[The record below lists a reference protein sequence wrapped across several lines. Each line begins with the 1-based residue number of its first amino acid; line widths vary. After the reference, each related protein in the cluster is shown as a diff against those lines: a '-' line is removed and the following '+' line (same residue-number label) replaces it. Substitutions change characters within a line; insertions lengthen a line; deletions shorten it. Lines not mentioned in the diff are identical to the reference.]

1 MTIEGSG
8 HQLDPLPDDLVGRAV
23 KDKKFRTE
31 ILKVKESRGDIK
43 GHLKKKGFVVSDE
56 AVAVIEGMDIASV
69 DRALAEID
77 AAGPD
82 RTEIAAA

>member
-8 HQLDPLPDDLVGRAV
+8 HQLDPLPDELVGRAV

-31 ILKVKESRGDIK
+31 ILKVKDRKGDIK
-43 GHLKKKGFVVSDE
+43 EYLKGKGFVVSDE
-56 AVAVIEGMDIASV
+56 AVAAIQKMDIENV

>member
-1 MTIEGSG
+1 MAIEGSG

-31 ILKVKESRGDIK
+31 ILKVMERKGDIK
-43 GHLKKKGFVVSDE
+43 QHLKGKGFVVSDE
-56 AVAVIEGMDIASV
+56 AVAVLQQMDIESV